1 MIKKEQIKRIYSLGS
16 GLNLIDNKNKGNDL
30 LHELVYGITGKE
42 HISKLNDK
50 EFKEVE
56 KELLNRM
63 RMSNQELKPKRK
75 PKETVPNMM
84 TSGQQNKAWQ
94 LMYRL
99 VQLSPSSATVGERMA
114 GALKTILGVT
124 ASNNSKDMFRW
135 VSYVQGSRLI
145 ETLKKY
151 VESAEK
157 KGCEKINETG

>member
-42 HISKLNDK
+42 HVSKLNDK

-63 RMSNQELKPKRK
+63 RMSKQELQPKRK
-75 PKETVPNMM
+75 PKDTVANMM
-84 TSGQQNKAWQ
+84 TDGQQRKAWQ
-94 LMYRL
+94 LMYQL
-99 VQLSPSSATVGERMA
+99 IKLSPSSATAGERMS

-124 ASNNSKDMFRW
+124 ASPHSKDMFRW
-135 VSYVQGSRLI
+135 VSFVQGSRLI
-145 ETLKKY
+145 ETLKRY
-151 VESAEK
+151 VENAEK
-157 KGCEKINETG
+157 KLGADSDTG